1 MAEDPGWAG
10 AWAGWSVVI
19 PQYGLGRLRRR
30 KDAGEITTLTMVRQ
44 AFVGFVLLL
53 TLATGMFLFVTVS
66 SHTVTYTGAVIAT
79 VVVAAVVMAVFR
91 LIEHPLSCATE
102 AMLADSYR
110 RRFFLRMASPNC
122 AVLLMFVG
130 VYSGASWTF
139 AFAAVFALIGTR
151 ARSRQ

>member
-1 MAEDPGWAG
+1 MPEDPGWAG

-79 VVVAAVVMAVFR
+79 VVVAGMVMAVFR
-91 LIEHPLSCATE
+91 LIEHPL
-102 AMLADSYR
+102 
-110 RRFFLRMASPNC
+110 
-122 AVLLMFVG
+122 
-130 VYSGASWTF
+130 
-139 AFAAVFALIGTR
+139 
-151 ARSRQ
+151 